1 MPKKRIEDVGGM
13 SKVNKKKT
21 ALVPQLRFSE
31 FRDKGEWEKKQLGD
45 LSEVK
50 ASGDIDTALFSNL
63 RSTTHLYPVY
73 SNAVEN
79 EGLYGYYSVPQYKKN
94 SVTITARG
102 TLGVAFLRDHEFM
115 GIGRLIVVSDLCGL
129 DACFLKECWNHLAL
143 IPSEVTSIPQLT
155 AVAVRATILPIPSFA
170 EQQRIADC
178 LSSLDNLIAAGG
190 RKLAAL
196 RDHKRGLMQ
205 QLFPR
210 EGETVPRLR
219 FPEFR
224 DKGEWEV
231 DLLGNICEF
240 QDGFAFSSDDFV
252 DLSTDAIQVVRITDI
267 NNGNKNKD
275 KVYFPLSKIENM
287 SLDKYLVNTGDLLL
301 SLTGAAGFNFL
312 LWNFEKAL
320 INQRT
325 MKISIKPGNSN
336 ALKTLLEPFLYE
348 KINIHGTG
356 QNNNLSKEIL
366 KSVAICFPKEP
377 AEQQRIADYLSSL
390 DELIVAKAKKVEL
403 LKQHKKGLMQQLFPS
418 PEEVET

>member
-1 MPKKRIEDVGGM
+1 
-13 SKVNKKKT
+13 
-21 ALVPQLRFSE
+21 
-31 FRDKGEWEKKQLGD
+31 
-45 LSEVK
+45 
-50 ASGDIDTALFSNL
+50 
-63 RSTTHLYPVY
+63 
-73 SNAVEN
+73 
-79 EGLYGYYSVPQYKKN
+79 
-94 SVTITARG
+94 
-102 TLGVAFLRDHEFM
+102 
-115 GIGRLIVVSDLCGL
+115 
-129 DACFLKECWNHLAL
+129 LAL

-390 DELIVAKAKKVEL
+390 DELIVAQAKKVEL